1 MKELFWMM
9 IGICIGTI
17 FHRDIPVINKISGE
31 KIKILL
37 SEAVSEV
44 SDKSDVIVDEI
55 QTPPTKKEIRKNER
69 RKKSRKDKDIIDS
82 VGM

>member
-17 FHRDIPVINKISGE
+17 VHRDIPVINKISGE

-37 SEAVSEV
+37 SEAASEV

>member
-17 FHRDIPVINKISGE
+17 FHRDIPVINKFSGE

-37 SEAVSEV
+37 SEAASEV
-44 SDKSDVIVDEI
+44 SVKSDVIVDEI